1 VTSLGLA
8 FAAAVVSGA
17 SALVY
22 EVVWLR
28 TLSLVVGHAVD
39 ALTAV
44 LAAYM
49 AGPRRGAPCS
59 PAGSPNVFA
68 VRSSRARGSN
78 AAGSTAVD
86 PATPTS
92 ARAAERGVPWCPR
105 APQGRYTV
113 EVIARAWPSI
123 RFREVPVSESSVSD
137 INVRELQVPEDDVYA
152 EFVKRDWCDGLP
164 IVAPP
169 PSGCGR

>member
-1 VTSLGLA
+1 MTSLGLA

-49 AGPRRGAPCS
+49 AGLAVGALLFGRLAERLRRPLLTCAHAERALAREPGEPQALFFAGVASWWLGRKDDAQRYLERATALEPQNVEFRGAL
-59 PAGSPNVFA
+59 ARLRGGTL
-68 VRSSRARGSN
+68 SR
-78 AAGSTAVD
+78 
-86 PATPTS
+86 
-92 ARAAERGVPWCPR
+92 
-105 APQGRYTV
+105 
-113 EVIARAWPSI
+113 
-123 RFREVPVSESSVSD
+123 
-137 INVRELQVPEDDVYA
+137 
-152 EFVKRDWCDGLP
+152 
-164 IVAPP
+164 
-169 PSGCGR
+169 

>member
-1 VTSLGLA
+1 MTALGLA

-17 SALVY
+17 AALVY

-49 AGPRRGAPCS
+49 AGLAVGALLSGRLAERLRRPLLTCAWIECGRQHGGGPRHA
-59 PAGSPNVFA
+59 
-68 VRSSRARGSN
+68 
-78 AAGSTAVD
+78 D
-86 PATPTS
+86 L

-113 EVIARAWPSI
+113 EVIARCVA
-123 RFREVPVSESSVSD
+123 V
-137 INVRELQVPEDDVYA
+137 N
-152 EFVKRDWCDGLP
+152 P
-164 IVAPP
+164 IPGGPRV
-169 PSGCGR
+169 

>member
-1 VTSLGLA
+1 VTALGLA

-17 SALVY
+17 AALVY

-49 AGPRRGAPCS
+49 AGLAVGALFSGRLAERLRRPLLTCARIECGRQHGGGPR
-59 PAGSPNVFA
+59 PA
-68 VRSSRARGSN
+68 
-78 AAGSTAVD
+78 D
-86 PATPTS
+86 L

-105 APQGRYTV
+105 SPQGRYTV
-113 EVIARAWPSI
+113 EVIAR
-123 RFREVPVSESSVSD
+123 
-137 INVRELQVPEDDVYA
+137 DVA
-152 EFVKRDWCDGLP
+152 VNP
-164 IVAPP
+164 IPGGPRV
-169 PSGCGR
+169 